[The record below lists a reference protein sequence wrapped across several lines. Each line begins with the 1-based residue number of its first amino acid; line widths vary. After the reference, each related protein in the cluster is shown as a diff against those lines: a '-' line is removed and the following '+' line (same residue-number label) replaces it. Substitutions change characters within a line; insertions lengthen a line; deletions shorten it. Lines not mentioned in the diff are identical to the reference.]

1 MARHVRGNAKP
12 LLQLLAILN
21 GHIIIP
27 VDLPSTGDAFE
38 VFSVK
43 SQGVSSCRLT
53 TIIRQIHIREGSAK
67 AASVGALISNTFWPV
82 IRQCLAQHPG
92 DSKLVARM

>member
-12 LLQLLAILN
+12 VLQLLAILN

-27 VDLPSTGDAFE
+27 VDLPSSGDAFE

-43 SQGVSSCRLT
+43 SQGVTFSAAAKQLQAHDHHPPDPHPRGLSESSQR
-53 TIIRQIHIREGSAK
+53 RRSDQ
-67 AASVGALISNTFWPV
+67 
-82 IRQCLAQHPG
+82 
-92 DSKLVARM
+92 